1 MTKKQAAQ
9 TLGIGVRTLERYVA
23 DGRIKQELIKGKMAY
38 QAYYN
43 PMEVERFKKV
53 LEAEKRDRLEIQKNG
68 TSLTISNPASLV
80 QVQSVN
86 EQSLAKQEPVPQIV
100 DVDLREAIKEQ
111 ARQLIAND
119 GAIKNAIRDR
129 LLYYINT

>member
-68 TSLTISNPASLV
+68 TSLTISN
-80 QVQSVN
+80 QSVN